1 MTEAEKPRTRIELID
16 ALRGVAVFLMVF
28 HHFFY
33 DLCWLLG
40 DWTAEVFGSRWVLFS
55 NPVFDFLHYIFAGLF
70 IFLAGL
76 SCRLSRSN
84 LRRGTIC
91 FAIAMAMTFVTSLPL
106 IDSPIRFGVL
116 HLLGLSMMIYGLAAD
131 KNVPRFLRLGIYLAL
146 FAASIWLT
154 SSVSTEEIAKWLFPL
169 GWTYP
174 GFYSADY
181 FPLFPWL
188 FVFLV
193 GSWAGYYVADK
204 KLPARF
210 YDRKGVPFFSWLG
223 KKALIIYIIHQPIL
237 YGLVML
243 IKLISQNG

>member
-1 MTEAEKPRTRIELID
+1 M
-16 ALRGVAVFLMVF
+16 G
-28 HHFFY
+28 
-33 DLCWLLG
+33 G
-40 DWTAEVFGSRWVLFS
+40 
-55 NPVFDFLHYIFAGLF
+55 
-70 IFLAGL
+70 
-76 SCRLSRSN
+76 RSY
-84 LRRGTIC
+84 RADVKEDK
-91 FAIAMAMTFVTSLPL
+91 AI
-106 IDSPIRFGVL
+106 
-116 HLLGLSMMIYGLAAD
+116 
-131 KNVPRFLRLGIYLAL
+131 VPAPQSSECGPPS
-146 FAASIWLT
+146 FAAQIRLT